1 MLRVTQRV
9 LTGVPKYFVL
19 ISINCELDTLL
30 SARDTNRA
38 PSVGERY
45 ITDKHSKCCKSHD
58 NRPGFRVL
66 NMCPALCYRL
76 YNHYFNDRGEL
87 LELWELSS
95 TDSGELS
102 L

>member
-1 MLRVTQRV
+1 
-9 LTGVPKYFVL
+9 
-19 ISINCELDTLL
+19 
-30 SARDTNRA
+30 
-38 PSVGERY
+38 
-45 ITDKHSKCCKSHD
+45 
-58 NRPGFRVL
+58 
-66 NMCPALCYRL
+66 MCPVLRYRL